1 MTSNNGS
8 ATAAQP
14 TRALLIWLAIVLAT
28 AAGAFVLPEGSW
40 RYLPAFLLLWVLP
53 GLAWRDR
60 LPQGDLVSAA
70 GLGLLLTTL
79 LTLLLVLIPGP
90 ISRSALLGGATLLAV
105 LPRLISPDRSRV
117 HVSEPRWP
125 LIAAIAGL
133 LVLAAFLRVSLL
145 GYKEFQGDEGIVLQR
160 AAAIMLGD
168 DAQLFRHQKGPVEIL
183 MPLATWRL
191 NGLLNETTARL
202 PFTFAGLL
210 AIPALIL
217 TGRRWLPSGAALAA
231 GLFLALNGFAVGFA
245 RIVQYQSLV
254 LLWGMLSLY
263 HAQAYRERRQPG
275 NLVLAAAF
283 LAGGLLAHYDA
294 VLFAPAVAWLVLPT
308 LVTRAQRDWG
318 AWAAALVA
326 GLLITGSFYLP
337 YALSPAFAG
346 TSRYLVQDRIGG
358 TLWSWS
364 GGRVWQM
371 ATLYNDTYTVVAVL
385 LLGAAGIWK
394 MRRHPALLLVCAV
407 PALFY
412 TVVVVDPRTHI
423 YTLGP
428 GLALLAAAGLF
439 ALWKRWRW
447 LAAVALVLLAVSSTV
462 YLTLL
467 FVDPTPERQR
477 TWETNA
483 PRFYV
488 TTWEEPPQYG
498 LFGFPHQAGWRLAAS
513 QVEEF
518 PYASNEEEEV
528 TGWYMAQAPRTYCA
542 DRATFLDAE
551 RTQDALPAGGEMLA
565 GLHLQETIV
574 VNGEPSLTIYGRSPA
589 PGTPVL
595 EAAGTVLWRAPEEV
609 VPRVPQPAQPL
620 DVVLGDKVRLLGFDL
635 DTGEAFPGGSLGV
648 TLYWEALVPFERNFQ
663 VFVHLYDG
671 EMRAQDDGAPRC
683 DMHPTTHWEQGEIV
697 VDPRRV
703 ALPVDIPAGTYPLLA
718 GMYDLLDG
726 TRLPIASTADNAWPL
741 ASVTIRD
748 EAD

>member
-1 MTSNNGS
+1 MTSDNGS
-8 ATAAQP
+8 ATAAPP
-14 TRALLIWLAIVLAT
+14 TRARLIWLAIVVATLA
-28 AAGAFVLPEGSW
+28 AALLLPAGAW

-53 GLAWRDR
+53 GLAWRRR
-60 LPQGDLVSAA
+60 LPQGDLVSEL

-79 LTLLLVLIPGP
+79 LALLLVLIPGP
-90 ISRSALLGGATLLAV
+90 LSRGALLGGTAMLAV
-105 LPRLISPDRSRV
+105 LPRLIRPASSRV
-117 HVSEPRWP
+117 HVTGARWP
-125 LIAAIAGL
+125 LIAAFAAL
-133 LVLAAFLRVSLL
+133 LVLAAFLRFSLL

-160 AAAIMLGD
+160 AAAIILGE

-183 MPLATWRL
+183 ISLATWRL

-210 AIPALIL
+210 AIPALVL
-217 TGRRWLPSGAALAA
+217 TGRHWLPTGVALVA
-231 GLFLALNGFAVGFA
+231 GLFLALNGFATGFA

-254 LLWGMLSLY
+254 LLWGTLSLY
-263 HAQAYRERRQPG
+263 HAQAYRESRQPG

-294 VLFAPAVAWLVLPT
+294 VLFAPAVGWLVLPT
-308 LVTRAQRDWG
+308 VVTRAQRDWS
-318 AWAAALVA
+318 AWAAALLA
-326 GLLITGSFYLP
+326 GLLISGSFYLP
-337 YALSPAFAG
+337 YLLSPAFAG
-346 TSRYLVQDRIGG
+346 TSRYLVQNRIGG
-358 TLWSWS
+358 TLLSWS

-371 ATLYNDTYTVVAVL
+371 ATLYNDTYTVIALL
-385 LLGAAGIWK
+385 LLGAAGIWQMK
-394 MRRHPALLLVCAV
+394 NQPALLLVFAV

-439 ALWKRWRW
+439 ALWKRWKW
-447 LAAVALVLLAVSSTV
+447 LAMFALTLIAASSTV

-477 TWETNA
+477 TWEMNA

-488 TTWEEPPQYG
+488 TTWDEPPQYG
-498 LFGFPHQAGWRLAAS
+498 LFGFPHQAGWRLAGRL
-513 QVEEF
+513 VDDF

-528 TGWYMAQAPRTYCA
+528 TGWYMAQAPRTYCP

-551 RTQDALPAGGEMLA
+551 RTQDALPVGEEMRA
-565 GLHLQETIV
+565 GLHVQKRIV
-574 VNGEPSLTIYGRSPA
+574 VNGEPSLTIYGPSPA
-589 PGTPVL
+589 PETPTL
-595 EAAGTVLWRAPEEV
+595 EATGTVLWRAPEEV

-620 DVVLGDKVRLLGFDL
+620 DVIFGDKVRLLGFDL
-635 DTGEAFPGGSLGV
+635 DADEAHPGGSLAV

-697 VDPRRV
+697 ADPRRV
-703 ALPVDIPAGTYPLLA
+703 ALPIDIPAGTYPLLA
-718 GMYDLLDG
+718 GMYDLLDS
-726 TRLPIASTADNAWPL
+726 TRLPIAGTADNAWHL

-748 EAD
+748 EAN